1 MVGLH
6 SAAVP
11 ADTPQPERTML
22 TLSPLPSFRKP
33 PVGEV
38 LLAIQFQQ
46 LDRLNLRHIGPLCD
60 RFGDRYPQFEIQA
73 SLPPVVERF
82 DGPRPIRGLS
92 IEMMDVPTFPRL
104 WLIDAKGE
112 ELVQLQRD
120 RLMHNW
126 RNTPIGSEYPRYPR
140 LREQFL
146 SDWKVLEAF
155 ASASQLGDLL
165 PTQCEVV
172 YTNQIEADDGSGRSH
187 ADPSAFFSFFAAPL
201 CNHGQSEF
209 EAVTYSSSG
218 VAQEAREKGT
228 IRGRLF
234 VELTSGVNLATRKL
248 TYQLQLTLRGSPLSQ
263 DIGSALQFFDFARA
277 RIVRAFAAL
286 TTPEMHKKW
295 ERLQ

>member
-1 MVGLH
+1 MPT
-6 SAAVP
+6 S
-11 ADTPQPERTML
+11 
-22 TLSPLPSFRKP
+22 SPLPSFRKP

-38 LLAIQFQQ
+38 LLALQFQQ
-46 LDRLNLRHIGPLCD
+46 LDRLDIRHVGPLCE
-60 RFGDRYPQFEIQA
+60 RFGDRYPQFQTQPP
-73 SLPPVVERF
+73 LPPVVERF
-82 DGPRPIRGLS
+82 DGPRPIRGLT
-92 IEMMDVPTFPRL
+92 IDMMDPPTFPRL
-104 WLIDAKGE
+104 WLLDGNGE

-140 LREQFL
+140 LRQQFL

-155 ASASQLGDLL
+155 ASDNQLGDLL
-165 PTQCEVV
+165 PTQCEVA
-172 YTNQIEADDGSGRSH
+172 YINQIEASDGGRQAH

-209 EAVTYSSSG
+209 EAATFSSSG
-218 VAQEAREKGT
+218 VAQEDTEAGA

-234 VELTSGVNLATRKL
+234 VELSSGVNLATKKL

-263 DIGSALQFFDFARA
+263 DIGSVLQFFDFARA

-286 TTPEMHKKW
+286 TTPEMHTKW